1 MRNDHDLNSFCLKE
15 IHGVGDLRG
24 KCFPKSSRKDT
35 ASTLLTHK
43 LPPSLPP
50 SPFLSTACRAKPQQ
64 PMPLFGAH
72 PPNAF

>member
-1 MRNDHDLNSFCLKE
+1 MRNDYDLNSFCLKE

-43 LPPSLPP
+43 LPLSLPLPFSQQRAEP
-50 SPFLSTACRAKPQQ
+50 SHNSLC
-64 PMPLFGAH
+64 LYLVH
-72 PPNAF
+72 IPPNAF